1 MNKKTYK
8 RLLIIWFTVGCL
20 LGFSS
25 RAGAF
30 TVSHGREEI
39 RIREHSIR
47 VESDSVRF
55 DITFDLSQVKVT
67 SSSAFILVPVL
78 RTHKKTLD
86 MPAVI
91 VAGHNRSAFDMREDY
106 LTPSGAKRSVY
117 AYIRYNRNPKERPD
131 SVRYRVS
138 IPYAS
143 WMMHA
148 ELALRQLAKDCCT
161 ETQLALDALNE
172 DINLNAN
179 GFSSDIQRLFPLSGY
194 EAYRSMLCFLP
205 PEITE
210 TRLPRRSATL
220 YIDYEVGLSK
230 VDPGYGHNRRELQK
244 ADSLLR
250 PLLDRN
256 QITIRALYI
265 TGYAS
270 PDGKYADNEELAKKR
285 TLRFRDYMQEHYR
298 LPAGTDMYT
307 LWIAEDWDGTAA
319 ALEASGKPYKNEALA
334 VIRRYGVFEGREKQ
348 LMDLK
353 GGEVYKRMLDDIFP
367 RLRRIEM
374 TVEYEIR
381 KGEGN
386 EAEIVDLLYTDP
398 TALSLSE
405 IFSVARFY
413 RPGSEQYREVYEI
426 AAIYHPDNVVANV
439 NAAAAVLLM
448 GDIHTG
454 RYYLEKVKNDPR
466 AYINLGVL
474 CMMEG
479 KPAAAGSYFR
489 KALAVNPRL
498 ARYNLEKLK
507 RWH

>member
-1 MNKKTYK
+1 MKKETYK
-8 RLLIIWFTVGCL
+8 KMLMILFTVGCL
-20 LGFSS
+20 FGFSLCMC
-25 RAGAF
+25 AF
-30 TVSHGREEI
+30 TVSHGGEEI

-55 DITFDLSQVKVT
+55 DITFDISQVKVT

-106 LTPSGAKRSVY
+106 LTPLGEKRSVY
-117 AYIRYNRNPKERPD
+117 TYIRYTRNPKERPD

-148 ELALRQLAKDCCT
+148 ELALKQLAKDCCN

-179 GFSSDIQRLFPLSGY
+179 GFSSDIQRPFLFSGY

-205 PEITE
+205 PEVTE
-210 TRLPRRSATL
+210 TRLPQRNATL

-256 QITIRALYI
+256 QITVRALYI

-270 PDGKYADNEELAKKR
+270 PDGHYSDNEELAKKR
-285 TLRFRDYMQEHYR
+285 TLRFRDYLQEHYR
-298 LPAGTDMYT
+298 LPSGIDLYT
-307 LWIAEDWDGTAA
+307 MWIAEDWEGTVA
-319 ALEASGKPYKNEALA
+319 ALEASGKPYKDEALA

-348 LMDLK
+348 LMDLS
-353 GGEVYKRMLDDIFP
+353 GGEVYRKMLDDVFP

-374 TVEYEIR
+374 TVEYEITQ
-381 KGEGN
+381 GAGN
-386 EAEIVDLLYTDP
+386 EAEIVDLLYTNP
-398 TALSLSE
+398 AALSLAE

-426 AAIYHPDNVVANV
+426 AAIYNPDNVVANV

-448 GDIHTG
+448 GDIQTG

-507 RWH
+507 QWH